1 MRVLELFAAGG
12 VVMYPLL
19 GFSIMAT
26 ALIAERIAFWL
37 RINRR
42 QRQVARDVLKLYQQD
57 PDAAL
62 LKLKQEIDLPISR
75 IFLEAL
81 TLEQLSPNAFR
92 LALESATQAEIPLLK
107 RFNTFFDIVITASP
121 LLGLLGTV
129 LGLIR
134 SFASINLGNIGTQN
148 AGNVTAGISEALVS
162 TAFGITVA
170 VLTLVFARAFR
181 GLYQQQL
188 TLIRE
193 YGTQLELLYLHRY
206 ENQQSIQGV
215 AQPYARS

>member
-1 MRVLELFAAGG
+1 MRIVELFAAGG
-12 VVMYPLL
+12 FVMYPLL
-19 GFSIMAT
+19 GFSVTAT
-26 ALIAERIAFWL
+26 ALIIERIAFWL

-42 QRQVARDVLKLYQQD
+42 QRPVARDVLKLYRHD
-57 PDAAL
+57 PDATL
-62 LKLKQEIDLPISR
+62 LKLRQNINLPISR

-81 TLEQLSPNAFR
+81 TLEQLTPNAFR
-92 LALESATQAEIPLLK
+92 LALESATQAEIPVLK
-107 RFNTFFDIVITASP
+107 RFSTFFDIVITASP

-134 SFASINLGNIGTQN
+134 SFASVNLGNIGTQN

-162 TAFGITVA
+162 TASGITVA
-170 VLTLVFARAFR
+170 VLTLMFARAFR

-193 YGTQLELLYLHRY
+193 YGTQLELLYLCRY
-206 ENQQSIQGV
+206 EAQHSTQGV
-215 AQPYARS
+215 AQNARS